1 MFPLFIENKLN
12 GINQSGFK
20 PVDSWINQLIAIT
33 NEIYQSFDEGCEVR
47 HVFLRYFEAF
57 RKVWHESVIFNLKQN
72 GIYSKLLNLI
82 KD

>member
-20 PVDSWINQLIAIT
+20 NVDSWINQLIAIT
-33 NEIYQSFDEGCEVR
+33 NEIYQSSDEGCEVR

-57 RKVWHESVIFNLKQN
+57 RKVWHESLIFNLKQN
-72 GIYSKLLNLI
+72 GIYRKLLNLI

>member
-57 RKVWHESVIFNLKQN
+57 CKVWHESVIFNLKQN
-72 GIYSKLLNLI
+72 GIYGKLLNLI